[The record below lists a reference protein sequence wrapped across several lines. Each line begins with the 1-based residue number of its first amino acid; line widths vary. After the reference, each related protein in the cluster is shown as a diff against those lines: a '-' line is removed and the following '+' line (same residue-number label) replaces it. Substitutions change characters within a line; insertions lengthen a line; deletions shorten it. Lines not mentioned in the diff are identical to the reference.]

1 MHHDIHNP
9 LVSLLPIY
17 TMFFLQVLFVLVVFV
32 DLTLH
37 FLFLS
42 VSKNS
47 KTYKN

>member
-9 LVSLLPIY
+9 LVSLLPVY
-17 TMFFLQVLFVLVVFV
+17 TMFFLQVLFVLVFV

-42 VSKNS
+42 VLKNS